1 MSYNIQ
7 SPELYSPRRNR
18 SKRVPQIATFLI
30 ITLMIQMIFLYGLDT
45 FFKSFN
51 GIDLEP
57 TTITRVEDRNL
68 VLEPPLALPG
78 LMTVSP
84 DKSRL
89 AVADEGQLRVYD
101 LKTGTQI
108 LKYSLSD
115 QTIGA
120 MEWLPD
126 RNRLIFAMIDVKLI
140 TQPIKPPVRQKKYNV
155 FDETYS
161 TDTYRPPEQQ
171 PQVTSERFQIA
182 IYGLEGTKGA
192 SPELIQ
198 TLKQSGP
205 APKKVNISLSTYTN
219 LLFLDWAQ
227 PERDFIVQIDIM
239 NRIKDF
245 RLPKGRLSKLVVSP
259 RNGNLWVEMLEE
271 NSSAIYLYQKGRWRL
286 QTDLDGYRL
295 LGVTPDEHLA
305 VALDQAD
312 LTREVEL
319 VDEKGNFKQG
329 WGFKDPLKMANIK
342 ILKDGRL
349 MYLDEDRV
357 IVHSTKVGEGT
368 LFDAQ
373 KVDCYST
380 DGKMVLSWRYDIN
393 KLNVFEEI
401 EEQTQK

>member
-1 MSYNIQ
+1 MSYNI
-7 SPELYSPRRNR
+7 PTTEMYSPRRNK
-18 SKRVPQIATFLI
+18 SKKVNQVAAFLVI
-30 ITLMIQMIFLYGLDT
+30 SLMVQMIFLYGLDT
-45 FFKSFN
+45 FFKSLN

-57 TTITRVEDRNL
+57 TTITRVDDRTL
-68 VLEPPLALPG
+68 VLEPPLTLPG
-78 LMTVSP
+78 MMAISH

-101 LKTGTQI
+101 LKTGTQV
-108 LKYSLSD
+108 LNHRLSGGS
-115 QTIGA
+115 IGA

-126 RNRLIFAMIDVKLI
+126 RNRLMFAMIDVKQT
-140 TQPIKPPVRQKKYNV
+140 TQVIKSPVRQKKNNV

-182 IYGLEGTKGA
+182 IYGLEAIKGS

-198 TLKQSGP
+198 TLQQAGP
-205 APKKVNISLSTYTN
+205 APKKVNISVSTYTN
-219 LLFLDWAQ
+219 LLFVNWAQ
-227 PERDFIVQIDIM
+227 PESDFIVQVDIM

-259 RNGNLWVEMLEE
+259 RNGNLWVEMAEE
-271 NSSAIYLYQKGRWRL
+271 NSSAIYLYHKGRWRL

-295 LGVTPDEHLA
+295 IGVTPDEHLA
-305 VALDQAD
+305 VALDQTE
-312 LTREVEL
+312 LTREVQL
-319 VDEKGNFKQG
+319 VDEKGNFKPG
-329 WGFKDPLKMANIK
+329 WGFKDPLKMTNIK

-349 MYLDEDRV
+349 MYLAEDRV

-373 KVDCYST
+373 KVDCYSA

-393 KLNVFEEI
+393 KLHIFEEVQ
-401 EEQTQK
+401 EKTE